1 MTKGRKRWGVVILVL
16 ALATILTEVGISWA
30 ASDRASAT
38 LMLVA
43 VVSPKVKLQV
53 NRETAQIAATMED
66 LDRGYVEVQG
76 AAEFLVWTNSKSG
89 LSISARANGDLQG
102 SKGNT
107 IPISALSVSVNG
119 EGFRPLVSGDQVV
132 YVGTGQ
138 EIRSLKRIDYR
149 LNLDWKTV
157 PDTYAVNLT
166 FTVMGN

>member
-66 LDRGYVEVQG
+66 LDRGYVEIPN
-76 AAEFLVWTNSKSG
+76 AAEVLVWTNSKSG
-89 LSISARANGDLQG
+89 LTITGQVEGSLQG
-102 SKGNT
+102 TKGNS
-107 IPISALSVSVNG
+107 IPISALSFSVNG
-119 EGFRPLVSGDQVV
+119 QGFRPFTSGEQVI
-132 YVGTGQ
+132 YTGSGQ
-138 EIRSLKRIDYR
+138 EIRSSKRIDYR